1 LNEQKRR
8 KRSKKVFEEL
18 RSQDST
24 AATFFSPTKIQQAI
38 DLQEHKE
45 QAKADEKR
53 QKAIDNEAKK
63 VQHQLRLEETAASV
77 AVARAAKVRQ
87 KEADKDNRLADQQL
101 QQQLQQSVKRTRSRK
116 PTKLTESVRPLNL
129 DPPQSGEGSQQLAL
143 RSGRVPR
150 KPKHLNE

>member
-63 VQHQLRLEETAASV
+63 VQHQLRLEEAAAKRVQRQETAASV

-129 DPPQSGEGSQQLAL
+129 DPPQSGEGSQ
-143 RSGRVPR
+143 
-150 KPKHLNE
+150 